1 MTQVL
6 CGRDALAGAELL
18 ASFDQLRT
26 QAASRVG
33 LGINGHA
40 GSVTNHLGLP
50 TANFTS
56 RRKTLGGQSP
66 LGYRRHLMTTA
77 IAQPDTEPLVRVR
90 GLTTKLGGR
99 AVFDGLDLDIA
110 RGKITAIMGPSG
122 TGKTTLL
129 KHITGQMRADAGEL
143 LVDGHDVAS
152 MSRAGLFKLRERI
165 GYLFQNSAL
174 LTDYDVF
181 ENVAFPLRRHTRLPE
196 VLIRNIVLTKL
207 QAVGLRG
214 AARMMPAELS
224 GGMVRRVALARAIVF
239 DPMLILYDE
248 PFVGLDPIALS
259 QVLKLI
265 RTLNQT
271 LGITSVL
278 VAHEL
283 DAVKRA
289 ADHICLLAN
298 GKVVAQ
304 GQPQAIAGDG
314 SPWTRQFFGG
324 EADGPVPFHYPAGD
338 YAAELGLREGAA

>member
-1 MTQVL
+1 MT
-6 CGRDALAGAELL
+6 DSISTKPEDSA
-18 ASFDQLRT
+18 
-26 QAASRVG
+26 
-33 LGINGHA
+33 
-40 GSVTNHLGLP
+40 
-50 TANFTS
+50 
-56 RRKTLGGQSP
+56 
-66 LGYRRHLMTTA
+66 
-77 IAQPDTEPLVRVR
+77 LVRVR
-90 GLTTKLGGR
+90 GLTTVLNGKK
-99 AVFDGLDLDIA
+99 VFDALDIDIP

-129 KHITGQMRADAGEL
+129 KHITGQMRGDAGDVW
-143 LVDGHDVAS
+143 VDGHNVAAL
-152 MSRAGLFKLRERI
+152 SRDKLFELRERI

-174 LTDYDVF
+174 LTDFDVF
-181 ENVAFPLRRHTRLPE
+181 ENVAFPLRQHTELPE

-214 AARMMPAELS
+214 AASLMPTELS
-224 GGMVRRVALARAIVF
+224 GGMARRVALARAIVF

-248 PFVGLDPIALS
+248 PFVGLDPIALN

-283 DAVKRA
+283 EAIKQV
-289 ADHICLLAN
+289 ADHIYLIAN

-304 GQPQAIAGDG
+304 GDPKTIANDG

-324 EADGPVPFHYPAGD
+324 DADGPVPFQYPAGD
-338 YAAELGLREGAA
+338 LGVSLGFPGKNA